1 MNKDY
6 IIRIAQEV
14 GLAPAAYRDYG
25 NQIGRLEALVKFFL
39 AKEREACAILCDE
52 LADEAAKDQ
61 DFFRACVAEDCA
73 EVIRERGEQ
82 WADLERIQTI
92 LNGTKK
98 PR

>member
-1 MNKDY
+1 MKDY

-73 EVIRERGEQ
+73 EVIRERGQQ

>member
-1 MNKDY
+1 MKDY
-6 IIRIAQEV
+6 IIRMAQEV
-14 GLAPAAYRDYG
+14 GLPPAVYRYNG
-25 NQIGRLEALVKFFL
+25 NQIGKLETLIRFFM

-52 LADEAAKDQ
+52 LCEEAAKDE
-61 DFFRACVAEDCA
+61 DMFRACVAQDCA
-73 EVIRERGEQ
+73 EAIRERGEQ